1 MQATAATVVDVHPPA
16 WCTFSRSRTAVFS
29 LGQYTKFFQ
38 GSRAVLV
45 VQILHLIIL
54 CMVSVAL
61 VAAFYF
67 RANHAAFN
75 SKYTRRRALA

>member
-1 MQATAATVVDVHPPA
+1 MQATAATVVDVHPPT
-16 WCTFSRSRTAVFS
+16 WCALSRSRTAVFS
-29 LGQYTKFFQ
+29 PGQQSEFFE

-61 VAAFYF
+61 VAVFYF